1 MTIVIRE
8 AVENDAGKIYEL
20 ILELAGHENT
30 QKYVLTNTEMIR
42 EQGFGEDRKFGSLL
56 AEFNGDIAGYLTYT
70 WSYST
75 WQGDYHMYL
84 ENIFVLE
91 QYRRSGVGSALMQG
105 ARGICE
111 TTGRLHMKWE
121 VQPENERAIEFYEK
135 LGATVSLR
143 GIASCKVE

>member
-8 AVENDAGKIYEL
+8 AVESDSETIYEM
-20 ILELAGHENT
+20 IIELSSHENS
-30 QKYVLTNTEMIR
+30 QKYVLTNSEMIR
-42 EQGFGEDRKFGSLL
+42 EQGFGEDRKFGTLL
-56 AEFNGDIAGYLTYT
+56 AEYNGDTAGYLTYT

-75 WQGDYHMYL
+75 WQGGYYMYL

-105 ARGICE
+105 ARDVCKI
-111 TTGRLHMKWE
+111 TDRLHMKWE
-121 VQPENERAIEFYEK
+121 VQPENERAIEFYKK